1 MLNYHL
7 KELRKLNNVTQK
19 QVAEAINMAERAY
32 QRIEAGY
39 NPNYE
44 NLLALA
50 KYFNCSID
58 YLVGRTDNPQVNK

>member
-1 MLNYHL
+1 MLNNRL

-19 QVAEAINMAERAY
+19 QVAEAINIAERNY
-32 QRIEAGY
+32 QRLEAGY

-50 KYFNCSID
+50 NYFNVSLD
-58 YLVGRTDNPQVNK
+58 YLAGRTNNPEINK